1 SFGRQT
7 APDNIRVYNPA
18 FDATPA
24 HLIKAIITERGL
36 IEPVTRKTIVAMLDR

>member
-1 SFGRQT
+1 MTHSFGRQT

-24 HLIKAIITERGL
+24 HLIKAII
-36 IEPVTRKTIVAMLDR
+36 